1 MVRILAELAAEP
13 AGWLLLIAAGLICLL
28 AAFGATVLFRRA
40 HGRRSTLFATA
51 INNMS
56 QGLVMCDAAGK
67 LLLCNSRYVEMYGLS
82 PSIVKPGS
90 KLIDLLRH
98 RAATGSLDLD
108 PEKYCAEILTAMAQ
122 GKTTNAIVKSPDGRS
137 ILVIN
142 RPIAGGGHWIG
153 THEDITERLMAEQQR
168 QSLTEQEERRAAVDA
183 AILSFRES
191 VESELR
197 MVNDNAAAMR
207 VTATSLAK
215 SSGETAERAAGA
227 VQTSDEA
234 SGNVDAAAATAE
246 ELMSSIA
253 EVSRQLGH
261 ASELVRV
268 AASDSHTTNQEIGR
282 LAEGAQEIGE
292 VVNLIQQIAAQTNL
306 LALNATIEAARAG
319 EAGRGF
325 AVVAGEVKSLAVQT
339 AKATEKIVAQITAV
353 QTSTGVAVAAVQR
366 NADRL
371 QEIDRFTSTVAVSLQ
386 EQNAAT
392 GEIFRNVAN
401 AAEGAKVVVA
411 VLDQVAGAVSQTRSY
426 ADTVLKAS
434 RDSRDGRR
442 QAAGKRRR
450 LPPSGRELGHFSITL
465 TCSGRHGR
473 LVTASRVFP
482 TCGASYCASGRPELR
497 CHPRLRCGPKALEAR
512 HKAGH
517 DGRETESTSPENAL
531 SGRRVRRPT
540 ASDPLPSAAGR
551 GR

>member
-1 MVRILAELAAEP
+1 MLSILAGLAAEP
-13 AGWLLLIAAGLICLL
+13 AGWLLLVAAGLICLL

-56 QGLVMCDAAGK
+56 QGLVMCDASGQ
-67 LLLCNSRYVEMYGLS
+67 LLLCNSRYVEMYGLP
-82 PSIVKPGS
+82 PSIAKPGS
-90 KLIDLLRH
+90 KLIDLIRH
-98 RAATGSLDLD
+98 RFTTGSLDRD
-108 PEKYCAEILTAMAQ
+108 PEEYCAEILTAIAQ
-122 GKTTNAIVKSPDGRS
+122 GKTTDAIVKTPDGRS

-142 RPIAGGGHWIG
+142 RPIAGGSHWIG
-153 THEDITERLMAEQQR
+153 THENITERLMAEQQR
-168 QSLTEQEERRAAVDA
+168 QSLSEQELRRAAVDA

-191 VESELR
+191 VKSELR

-207 VTATSLAK
+207 ATATSLAK
-215 SSGETAERAAGA
+215 SSGETAERATGA
-227 VQTSDEA
+227 LQTSDKA
-234 SGNVDAAAATAE
+234 SGNVDAAAATAQ

-253 EVSRQLGH
+253 EVSRQLSY

-268 AASDSHTTNQEIGR
+268 AAGDSHTTNQEIGR
-282 LAEGAQEIGE
+282 LTQGAQEIGE
-292 VVNLIQQIAAQTNL
+292 VVNLIQQIAGQTNL

-353 QTSTGVAVAAVQR
+353 QTSTGVAVAAIQR

-371 QEIDRFTSTVAVSLQ
+371 QEIDRSTSTVAGSLQ

-401 AAEGAKVVVA
+401 AADGAKVVVS

-434 RDSRDGRR
+434 ETVAT
-442 QAAGKRRR
+442 AAAK
-450 LPPSGRELGHFSITL
+450 LQESVDDFLH
-465 TCSGRHGR
+465 
-473 LVTASRVFP
+473 RV
-482 TCGASYCASGRPELR
+482 A
-497 CHPRLRCGPKALEAR
+497 
-512 HKAGH
+512 
-517 DGRETESTSPENAL
+517 
-531 SGRRVRRPT
+531 V
-540 ASDPLPSAAGR
+540 
-551 GR
+551 